1 MPDMPSITMR
11 KTQLYNGQPEEWV
24 NTYHISPIPG
34 DRAGWVTTAN
44 AIWAGEQTFLGT
56 NVHFVG
62 FYGYEAGNES
72 SIVQV
77 EAGDEGLDTGQGAVT
92 GQQPPSETA
101 GWIRWKTSE
110 RSTKSKPIYLRNYY
124 HGLADI
130 SNQDVIA
137 NSIRDDMQA
146 FGEMMRD
153 GSLPGGIKKVGP
165 QGAVAGVVA
174 TSQFFTTREL
184 TRRGRRPH

>member
-1 MPDMPSITMR
+1 MPDTPSITMR
-11 KTQLYNGQPEEWV
+11 KTQQYNGHDEEWV
-24 NTYHISPIPG
+24 NTYHLTLPPG
-34 DRAGWVTTAN
+34 DHAGWITLAN
-44 AIWAGEQTFLGT
+44 AIWEGEATFLGT

-72 SIVQV
+72 SVIQV

-101 GWIRWKTSE
+101 GWIRWKTPE
-110 RSTKSKPIYLRNYY
+110 RNSKSKPIYLRNYY

-130 SNQDVIA
+130 SSQDVIA
-137 NSIRDDMQA
+137 TTIRDSMQA
-146 FGEMMRD
+146 FGEMMAD
-153 GSLPGGIKKVGP
+153 GSLPGGIKKCGP
-165 QGAVAGVVA
+165 QGAEAGEVK
-174 TSQFFTTREL
+174 TSEFFTTREL